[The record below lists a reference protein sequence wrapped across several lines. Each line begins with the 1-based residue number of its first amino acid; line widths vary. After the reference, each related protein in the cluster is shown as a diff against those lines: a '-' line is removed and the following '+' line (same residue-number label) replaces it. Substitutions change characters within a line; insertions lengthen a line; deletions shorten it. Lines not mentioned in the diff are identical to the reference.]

1 MAPLPPPPKG
11 LDLHESRQRG
21 VLVATFLPWS
31 VAFIAVVLRFAC
43 RKASGIPLWLDDYF
57 IVPAFILVTIAC
69 FVTSQMSKSWFSL
82 VCRQLEAL
90 R

>member
-11 LDLHESRQRG
+11 LDLHESKQRG

-43 RKASGIPLWLDDYF
+43 RKASGIPLWRVDSF

-69 FVTSQMSKSWFSL
+69 FATSQMSRFQRFLLS
-82 VCRQLEAL
+82 RQIEAL
-90 R
+90 S